1 MSDDNMTT
9 GDYIEVNWDMIDA
22 FSSKLPTPCGE
33 PSATTHDATKP
44 RLSLVPHAPLQ
55 ELNRVNEFGA
65 AKYGD
70 RNWMQGLPYSRWYD
84 AAQRHLMA
92 FWSGE
97 DKDPESGLHHLAHAA
112 FSLFALQ
119 WQQAEKPEL
128 DDRGVKQ

>member
-1 MSDDNMTT
+1 MS
-9 GDYIEVNWDMIDA
+9 E
-22 FSSKLPTPCGE
+22 
-33 PSATTHDATKP
+33 ATKFDAKKN

-55 ELNRVNEFGA
+55 ELIRVYEFGA

-84 AAQRHLMA
+84 AAQRHIMA
-92 FWSGE
+92 FWGGE

>member
-1 MSDDNMTT
+1 MSEATKF
-9 GDYIEVNWDMIDA
+9 DA
-22 FSSKLPTPCGE
+22 
-33 PSATTHDATKP
+33 AKP
-44 RLSLVPHAPLQ
+44 RLSLIPHAPLQ
-55 ELNRVNEFGA
+55 ELIRVYEFGA

-92 FWSGE
+92 FWGGE
-97 DKDPESGLHHLAHAA
+97 DKDPESGLHHVAHAA